1 MIRRRHPYQP
11 QDEIIDLF
19 SGLTARRCEMYD
31 AIRVRYDVLR
41 LFVNIVG
48 TALVFILHLRPEK
61 KVCYVAFVISANE
74 LLMCI

>member
-1 MIRRRHPYQP
+1 
-11 QDEIIDLF
+11 
-19 SGLTARRCEMYD
+19 MYD